1 MYGNAVFCRLKQL
14 AYRLVEGGMGTHHT
28 RHFPYGQAPR
38 HGGGKF
44 RNHVGGTLAHQV
56 RTQNLSG
63 FAVGNQ
69 LHKAPLAAHN
79 DRFSVGMHHHLVGLD
94 LIAGFGRF
102 LFGQSD
108 RSDLGRSINAGR
120 NQR

>member
-1 MYGNAVFCRLKQL
+1 METPSFAVSNSSLIASLKVGWGRITP
-14 AYRLVEGGMGTHHT
+14 AISPTVKPPAMAEVNSEIMSVARSHI
-28 RHFPYGQAPR
+28 RCAPR
-38 HGGGKF
+38 IF
-44 RNHVGGTLAHQV
+44 PVS
-56 RTQNLSG
+56 LSEIK
-63 FAVGNQ
+63 